1 MHFFSVKFFKY
12 KIDTKNRI
20 LRNYNTPEQGRSV
33 LGSIKSVLHT
43 DFSVSNRFRL
53 YLSTL
58 KTK

>member
-20 LRNYNTPEQGRSV
+20 LRNCRVPEQGRSV
-33 LGSIKSVLHT
+33 IGAIKSPLGT
-43 DFSVSNRFRL
+43 DYSITPRFQY
-53 YLSTL
+53 YLNTL